1 MQRNKGGYHIAAA
14 PLVTSHAVGTD
25 PATKAMT
32 LRAKEQSAGDG
43 AAQNRPAFRARP
55 RNVGVNMW
63 SIAADIDEAHDV
75 ARCRHSLPLDVALE
89 GALPGSS
96 DRLCP
101 DSDHRR
107 KGDKMKSSDPA
118 DTRIPGGRCRWRR
131 RHFDPRAAGFG
142 NSCKIILMSPLL
154 REAGIGNPCS
164 AGASASALTTVFRK
178 ALGKTPRDH
187 FTHSTG

>member
-1 MQRNKGGYHIAAA
+1 MQRNKGGHHIAAA
-14 PLVTSHAVGTD
+14 PLVSSHAVGTN
-25 PATKAMT
+25 PATKPMT
-32 LRAKEQSAGDG
+32 LRAKEQSAGDS
-43 AAQNRPAFRARP
+43 AAQNRLAIRARP
-55 RNVGVNMW
+55 RNVGMNMW

-75 ARCRHSLPLDVALE
+75 ARCRHSRPLDVALE

-118 DTRIPGGRCRWRR
+118 DTRIPGGRCRMAKEAFRP
-131 RHFDPRAAGFG
+131 PRCGIWG

-154 REAGIGNPCS
+154 REAGIGDPCS
-164 AGASASALTTVFRK
+164 AGALTTVFRK